1 MFCRYFKDKTVLI
14 SGGSRGIGLSIA
26 KKLAV
31 DGANI
36 VLAAKTATPH
46 PNLPGTIYSA
56 AKEIENAG
64 GQCLPCIMD
73 VRNEEQVERAVQATI
88 DRFGKLDILIN
99 NASAV
104 HMTGTVETPMKKFDL
119 MNDVNVRGTFML

>member
-1 MFCRYFKDKTVLI
+1 
-14 SGGSRGIGLSIA
+14 
-26 KKLAV
+26 
-31 DGANI
+31 